1 MLTSMK
7 TLSKHLR
14 NNLKYEIFDSM
25 MRWDGARLK
34 ILNMLINHM
43 KLMMT
48 KIGQFQAELM
58 IHRGDNRSESRM
70 IRSDDIET

>member
-14 NNLKYEIFDSM
+14 NSLKYEIFDSM
-25 MRWDGARLK
+25 MRWDGAKLK
-34 ILNMLINHM
+34 ILNTLINHM

-58 IHRGDNRSESRM
+58 IHQGDNRSESRM